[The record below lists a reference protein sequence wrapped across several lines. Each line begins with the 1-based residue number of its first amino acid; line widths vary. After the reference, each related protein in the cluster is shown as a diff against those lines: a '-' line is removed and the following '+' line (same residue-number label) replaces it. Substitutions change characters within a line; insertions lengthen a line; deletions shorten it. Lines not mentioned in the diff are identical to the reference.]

1 MANVCN
7 VKIINTLLNN
17 SFIVN
22 FEFRLGVGDEIK
34 NVEEIMKF
42 PNNY

>member
-7 VKIINTLLNN
+7 VKIINKLLNKN
-17 SFIVN
+17 ITEN
-22 FEFRLGVGDEIK
+22 FKFRSGVGVEIK